1 MVTRQ
6 SFAASQTSLT
16 VSHGSQT
23 PLTVSTASSY
33 YVAITD
39 PAWPAR
45 PVMTGFH
52 CLGRK
57 RTKKTMRRFLLLLLL
72 TKGAALAINRVTLRR
87 VNTRLDASPSII
99 SNQWYVWSALS
110 IAGSLG
116 VNLERTKM
124 GSALSPPII
133 TMASTLLACNTGLLP
148 VSHNV
153 YKIVSSYLIPL
164 SVPLLL
170 FDANLNVIFKTTGS
184 LLKAFLC
191 GTIGTFIGSLVAYI
205 MVPLKNIAG
214 SDKIV
219 AALCARHIGGAINFV
234 AICDVLNAPSNLV
247 AAALAADNVIVALY
261 FLFLFAVAAPS
272 KDDFEVTKN
281 LKMVKTEVCPLKTAG
296 IISSSTNDDE
306 KVVTIDPSITG
317 AETYGTSKSTAAASD
332 HVSIASI
339 TSSLSVAFVV
349 VAISEIFQQFYGM
362 NTILS
367 ASLITVLL
375 ATVFPTHIGSLSKS
389 GSAIGTVFM
398 QLFFAVTGAQ
408 GHITT
413 VLKVAPGIFVH
424 SFIQVAI
431 HFLVAV
437 QLGKLFKLPFRE
449 IVLSSNA
456 NVGGPTT
463 ASAMASS
470 KRWKSLIV
478 PALLTGVFG
487 YAIATVVGLCLF
499 KILPLIKA
507 F

>member
-1 MVTRQ
+1 MR
-6 SFAASQTSLT
+6 SL
-16 VSHGSQT
+16 
-23 PLTVSTASSY
+23 
-33 YVAITD
+33 
-39 PAWPAR
+39 
-45 PVMTGFH
+45 
-52 CLGRK
+52 
-57 RTKKTMRRFLLLLLL
+57 LLLLLL
-72 TKGAALAINRVTLRR
+72 TKAIALSINRIALKMHNKHAVSTKLNA
-87 VNTRLDASPSII
+87 VNAPSII
-99 SNQWYVWSALS
+99 SNKWYVWSVLS

-116 VNLERTKM
+116 VNLEKTKL
-124 GSALSPPII
+124 GAALSPPII
-133 TMASTLLACNTGLLP
+133 TMASTLLACNTGILP
-148 VSHNV
+148 VNHNV
-153 YKIVSSYLIPL
+153 YKIVSAYLIPL

-191 GTIGTFIGSLVAYI
+191 GTIGTFIGSLIAYI
-205 MVPLKNIAG
+205 IVPLKNIAG
-214 SDKIV
+214 SDKII

-272 KDDFEVTKN
+272 KDDFEVKQSIKT
-281 LKMVKTEVCPLKTAG
+281 VKTEVCPLKAVG
-296 IISSSTNDDE
+296 IISSSTESDNQ
-306 KVVTIDPSITG
+306 KVETIDSSIKSVVSDS
-317 AETYGTSKSTAAASD
+317 TSKSIAANSD
-332 HVSIASI
+332 NVSIASI
-339 TSSLSVAFVV
+339 ASSLSVAFVV
-349 VAISEIFQQFYGM
+349 VAISEIFQHLYGM

-367 ASLITVLL
+367 ASIITVLL
-375 ATVFPTHIGSLSKS
+375 ATAFPTHIGSLSKS

-431 HFLVAV
+431 HFVVAV

-487 YAIATVVGLCLF
+487 YAIATVVGLFLF
-499 KILPLIKA
+499 KILPLVKVI
-507 F
+507 

>member
-1 MVTRQ
+1 MPP
-6 SFAASQTSLT
+6 F
-16 VSHGSQT
+16 
-23 PLTVSTASSY
+23 
-33 YVAITD
+33 
-39 PAWPAR
+39 
-45 PVMTGFH
+45 
-52 CLGRK
+52 
-57 RTKKTMRRFLLLLLL
+57 FLLLLLVL
-72 TKGAALAINRVTLRR
+72 LVVDAVSLSLNRAPSKRQYTKLAALNA
-87 VNTRLDASPSII
+87 PII
-99 SNQWYVWSALS
+99 SNKWYVWSALS

-116 VNLERTKM
+116 LNLEKTKI
-124 GSALSPPII
+124 GAALSPPII
-133 TMASTLLACNTGLLP
+133 TMASTLLACNTGMLP
-148 VSHNV
+148 VTHNV

-191 GTIGTFIGSLVAYI
+191 GTIGTFIGSLIAYI
-205 MVPLKNIAG
+205 LVPLKNIAG
-214 SDKIV
+214 SEKII
-219 AALCARHIGGAINFV
+219 AALCGRHIGGAINFV

-272 KDDFEVTKN
+272 KDDFEVKKN
-281 LKMVKTEVCPLKTAG
+281 IKIVKSEVCPLKTAG
-296 IISSSTNDDE
+296 IIPFS
-306 KVVTIDPSITG
+306 
-317 AETYGTSKSTAAASD
+317 AETNERSAVVDESSVTTIAPTE
-332 HVSIASI
+332 IASKIASAPEQI
-339 TSSLSVAFVV
+339 TIASMASSLSVALVV
-349 VAISEIFQQFYGM
+349 VAMSEIFQHLYGM

-367 ASLITVLL
+367 ASVITVLL
-375 ATVFPTHIGSLSKS
+375 ATLFPTHVGSLSKS

-413 VLKVAPGIFVH
+413 VLRVAPGIFVH

-487 YAIATVVGLCLF
+487 YAIATVVGLFLY
-499 KILPLIKA
+499 KILPLIKV
-507 F
+507 